1 LAIGESMKLVV
12 GLGNPGREYERTR
25 HNVGFEVLASLADRH
40 RASWSKKANAEIAR
54 WGAEAVLV
62 RPQTFMNLSGPA
74 VQHWG
79 HFYRVAIEDMLVV
92 YDDVNLEAGRL
103 RIRQSGSAGGHN
115 GMKSIIQA
123 LGSDQ
128 FPRLRVGIGGGEK
141 RSLSSHVLGKFGP
154 EEEAVIEAAIGRAVE
169 AVEAFVAEGIVA
181 AMNQYNRKDDQKNDG
196 EEKDT

>member
-1 LAIGESMKLVV
+1 MKLVV

-25 HNVGFEVLASLADRH
+25 HNVGFEVLAGVAHRH
-40 RASWSKKANAEIAR
+40 HATWSKKSNAEIAR

-79 HFYRVAIEDMLVV
+79 HFYRVAIEDVLVV

-103 RIRQSGSAGGHN
+103 RVRPSGSAGGHN
-115 GMKSIIQA
+115 GMKSLIQA

-128 FPRLRVGIGGGEK
+128 FPRLRVGIGGGDK
-141 RSLSSHVLGKFGP
+141 KSLSSHVLGRFTTD
-154 EEEAVIEAAIGRAVE
+154 EEAVIEAAIGRAVE
-169 AVEAFVAEGIVA
+169 AVEVFVADGIVA
-181 AMNQYNRKDDQKNDG
+181 AMNLYNRKDDQKNDG
-196 EEKDT
+196 EEKDS

>member
-1 LAIGESMKLVV
+1 MKLVV

-25 HNVGFEVLASLADRH
+25 HNVGFEVLAGVAHRH
-40 RASWSKKANAEIAR
+40 HATWSKKSNAEIAR

-79 HFYRVAIEDMLVV
+79 HFYRVAIEDVLVV

-103 RIRQSGSAGGHN
+103 RVRPSGSAGGHN
-115 GMKSIIQA
+115 GMKSLIQA

-128 FPRLRVGIGGGEK
+128 FPRLRVGFGGGDK
-141 RSLSSHVLGKFGP
+141 KSLSSHVLGRFTTD
-154 EEEAVIEAAIGRAVE
+154 EEAGVEAAIGPAG
-169 AVEAFVAEGIVA
+169 EGGEKVCGGGGGA
-181 AMNQYNRKDDQKNDG
+181 ARDILKPKGGQKKERG
-196 EEKDT
+196 